1 MKKKILP
8 ALMAGAVIVLAL
20 LIILI
25 SALVKKYTPSKEV
38 LSLSDYYGITE
49 ENQVAIIA
57 NYNVSESY
65 ARLADGE
72 IYLNFDFIHSTISN
86 RFYWDENENVLLY
99 ATSEVLY
106 SAEAN
111 STIIRIK
118 SLFLRIRLLSN
129 QPRKVV
135 M

>member
-72 IYLNFDFIHSTISN
+72 IYLNFDLDCT
-86 RFYWDENENVLLY
+86 
-99 ATSEVLY
+99 
-106 SAEAN
+106 
-111 STIIRIK
+111 
-118 SLFLRIRLLSN
+118 LFH
-129 QPRKVV
+129 
-135 M
+135 